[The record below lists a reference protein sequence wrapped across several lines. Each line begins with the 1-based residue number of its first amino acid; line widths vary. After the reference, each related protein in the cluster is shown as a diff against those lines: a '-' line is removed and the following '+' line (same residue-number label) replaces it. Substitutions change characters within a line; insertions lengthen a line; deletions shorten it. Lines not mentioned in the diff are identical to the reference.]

1 MHNSQTQ
8 SVALRIACL
17 HLGQIDL
24 VATVSGNCDAIVV
37 GKLNWSYD

>member
-8 SVALRIACL
+8 SVTYVSLACL

-24 VATVSGNCDAIVV
+24 VANVAATAMP
-37 GKLNWSYD
+37 